1 MALSQSAVSALKGLD
16 VQLYETSNNQK
27 LWTEYEEA
35 SDGMNSP
42 LIAQIAGH
50 DPDLMSEAAQII
62 LSELNRQRND

>member
-1 MALSQSAVSALKGLD
+1 MSLSQSAVSALKGLD
-16 VQLYETSNNQK
+16 VDKGVQLKEASNQK

-35 SDGMNSP
+35 SDGMSTP

-62 LSELNRQRND
+62 LSELNLG